1 MRFRKNI
8 ILVLFLILGTTLSAQ
23 NYRKH
28 QQWFFGAHAGY
39 NAFWGDITDN
49 GNHILP
55 GEPFQESYYKDRKV
69 MYGAWLGKEFN
80 NKFSFRTQF
89 IYGQMVGTSD
99 FDKKQFSS
107 SNREFNVTLAID
119 LVDLFDWN
127 HKSPWDW
134 YVYGGIGVLSFRS
147 TLYSLNSGEI
157 IRFAPFD
164 SIKFHSNRRLMTM
177 VIPFGMGINYNLTKN
192 WRFTL
197 ETNMRSASSD
207 WLDGEVS
214 KKRNFEGYSLTSIGV
229 TYVFNIPK
237 KGNRGSRHSNF
248 EAMSDNTGKEYRK
261 VRHNG
266 NISKNPFKQQ
276 RPYRSSVKIKG
287 QRRGKVFKTPD

>member
-1 MRFRKNI
+1 MGLRNNI
-8 ILVLFLILGTTLSAQ
+8 ILLLFLIFGTTLSGQ

-49 GNHILP
+49 GNHFLP
-55 GEPFQESYYKDRKV
+55 GGPFQESYYKDRKV
-69 MYGAWLGKEFN
+69 MYGGWIGKEFN
-80 NKFSFRTQF
+80 NKFSFRSQF

-107 SNREFNVTLAID
+107 SNREFNITLAVD
-119 LVDLFDWN
+119 LVDVFDWN

-134 YVYGGIGVLSFRS
+134 YVYAGIGVLSFRS

-157 IRFAPFD
+157 IRYAPFD
-164 SIKFHSNRRLMTM
+164 SLNFNSNRRLMTM
-177 VIPFGMGINYNLTKN
+177 VIPFGTGINYNLNKN

-214 KKRNFEGYSLTSIGV
+214 NKRNFEGYSLTTLGV
-229 TYVFNIPK
+229 TYVFDFPK
-237 KGNRGSRHSNF
+237 KGNRGSRHNNF

-266 NISKNPFKQQ
+266 NISKNPFQN
-276 RPYRSSVKIKG
+276 RRSHRSSVKIRRQG
-287 QRRGKVFKTPD
+287 RGKVFRIPD

>member
-1 MRFRKNI
+1 
-8 ILVLFLILGTTLSAQ
+8 
-23 NYRKH
+23 
-28 QQWFFGAHAGY
+28 
-39 NAFWGDITDN
+39 
-49 GNHILP
+49 
-55 GEPFQESYYKDRKV
+55 
-69 MYGAWLGKEFN
+69 
-80 NKFSFRTQF
+80 
-89 IYGQMVGTSD
+89 
-99 FDKKQFSS
+99 
-107 SNREFNVTLAID
+107 
-119 LVDLFDWN
+119 
-127 HKSPWDW
+127 
-134 YVYGGIGVLSFRS
+134 
-147 TLYSLNSGEI
+147 
-157 IRFAPFD
+157 
-164 SIKFHSNRRLMTM
+164 
-177 VIPFGMGINYNLTKN
+177 
-192 WRFTL
+192 
-197 ETNMRSASSD
+197 MRSASSD